1 MKAENWW
8 IYWIVGSVVQALALS
23 WFINRR
29 REIRE
34 AEEERQRML
43 NRLYRSMTVDYYDEA
58 LGRWVTRDG
67 GGKWRALEA
76 PHR

>member
-1 MKAENWW
+1 MKAEAWW
-8 IYWIVGSVVQALALS
+8 FVWLIASVALSLALS
-23 WFINRR
+23 WVASML
-29 REIRE
+29 REARE

-67 GGKWRALEA
+67 GGK
-76 PHR
+76 